1 MSTPSRFKKDKEIIA
16 EYESQVKGKREGRA
30 AAGRAPPTGRAP
42 AAGRSPCPP
51 LPQAAAG
58 RARPRRRPPGS
69 RSLLPELRGGGG
81 GAWGGGGGRCPP
93 THTPSSTGL
102 CEGPAGAGRQLRPL
116 SAAWPRQSTFPSST
130 DFCNIGE
137 GGIRKIEAWQLN

>member
-30 AAGRAPPTGRAP
+30 AAGRAP

-58 RARPRRRPPGS
+58 RARPRRRRRPPGS